1 MMKMNKNFKMNTDI
15 IKTYIKDF
23 DLTFVNGY
31 IADIIE
37 VEKFI
42 EKYRILIYNV
52 TNTYIEELDMTKCID
67 FTSRIQ
73 ICFDASEV
81 TKYRMFTDIE

>member
-1 MMKMNKNFKMNTDI
+1 MNNDI

-23 DLTFVNGY
+23 DLTFENGY
-31 IADIIE
+31 NSDIIE

-42 EKYRILIYNV
+42 EKYRILIYDV
-52 TNTYIEELDMTKCID
+52 TNTYIEKLDMTKCID

-81 TKYRMFTDIE
+81 AKYRMLTINE

>member
-1 MMKMNKNFKMNTDI
+1 MMKMNKSFKMNTDI

-31 IADIIE
+31 NADIIE

-42 EKYRILIYNV
+42 AKYRILIYNV

-81 TKYRMFTDIE
+81 TKYRILSITE

>member
-1 MMKMNKNFKMNTDI
+1 MLKKSFKMNTDI

-31 IADIIE
+31 NADIIE

-52 TNTYIEELDMTKCID
+52 TNTFIEELDMTKCID

-81 TKYRMFTDIE
+81 TKYRMLTDIK